1 MILRLSEQSPR
12 GSVNCIK
19 CACRLSP
26 MPEFNVYLS
35 FESHDRHPHNMDL
48 ENFVRENTPL

>member
-1 MILRLSEQSPR
+1 
-12 GSVNCIK
+12 
-19 CACRLSP
+19 